1 MSANYFPR
9 RSAEKATGADLK
21 AAVRSHWQQQACGTR
36 GVPSDDRRRFFDQI
50 ERERYTWEPY
60 IRPFAR
66 FDEGR
71 GKRVLEVGVGAGTDF
86 VNWVRQ
92 GAIATGVDVTE
103 QGVALTRERLALEGL
118 EADVRVADA
127 EALPFDD
134 ESFDI
139 VYSYGVLHHSP
150 NTVRAVQEVH
160 RVLKR
165 GGTVRAMIY
174 HYPSWVCFAVW
185 GVQSLA
191 KGRPWESPRHAVF
204 DHLES
209 PGTKVYT
216 VGEAKTLFG
225 DFASVDAWPQ
235 LAHGDLLLMR
245 PANKYRRWYHDIAWK
260 LYPRPLIRAVG
271 NRLGTGLLIEA
282 RK

>member
-1 MSANYFPR
+1 MSPSDA
-9 RSAEKATGADLK
+9 GVDLK
-21 AAVRSHWQQQACGTR
+21 DAVRAHWQRQPCGTR
-36 GVPSDDRRRFFDQI
+36 GVAPDDRRRFFEQI

-66 FDEGR
+66 FEEGR

-92 GAIATGVDVTE
+92 GATATGVDVTE
-103 QGVALTRERLALEGL
+103 HGVALTRERLALEGL

-127 EALPFDD
+127 ESLPFDD
-134 ESFDI
+134 QSFDI

-150 NTVRAVQEVH
+150 NTARAVREVH
-160 RVLKR
+160 RVLRR
-165 GGTVRAMIY
+165 GGTARVMVY
-174 HYPSWVCFAVW
+174 HYPSWACFMLW
-185 GVQSLA
+185 GIHSLA
-191 KGRPWESPRHAVF
+191 RGRPWESPRRAVF

-216 VGEAKTLFG
+216 VAEARTLFS
-225 DFASVDAWPQ
+225 DFTQVHARSQ

-245 PANKYRRWYHDIAWK
+245 PDGKYDRWYHELLWK
-260 LYPRPLIRAVG
+260 LYPRPLVRAAG
-271 NRLGTGLLIEA
+271 HRFGTGLLIDA
-282 RK
+282 TR